1 MADRKYYQN
10 FCTFQLLLKPFIIF
24 KPFLILVPSGA
35 MNEPDVCFSWRS
47 HVKTFD
53 GRYIYFP
60 GRCTYKLIHDCQDD
74 LFSVHM
80 FTDPHCKDTETCR
93 RAVNLYLGG
102 LDIKVINTV
111 AFLVFLFLK
120 LFLPLF
126 PREIQFQA

>member
-1 MADRKYYQN
+1 
-10 FCTFQLLLKPFIIF
+10 
-24 KPFLILVPSGA
+24 

-120 LFLPLF
+120 LFFYHFSLEKFSSRLK
-126 PREIQFQA
+126 

>member
-1 MADRKYYQN
+1 
-10 FCTFQLLLKPFIIF
+10 
-24 KPFLILVPSGA
+24 

-60 GRCTYKLIHDCQDD
+60 GRCTYKLIHDCKDD

-120 LFLPLF
+120 LFFTIF
-126 PREIQFQA
+126 PWRNSVPGLNRSFSPYRITANLMK